1 MSQVSYVAYIDESG
15 DDGLAR
21 VKPLDP
27 DGASE
32 WFVLG
37 SIVMPAD
44 PQRENQRVNRIPS

>member
-21 VKPLDP
+21 VRPLDA

-37 SIVMPAD
+37 AVVVPVD
-44 PQRENQRVNRIPS
+44 LGREATWI